1 MADVGG
7 RYATIVANNDGKD
20 EISVISLMEGTE
32 PEFNVDAVDRG
43 YKLEK
48 AEDGWQIGMV
58 RGGDVKAVGG
68 FGFEDELSA
77 AGRSDTG
84 VTRIADTRTADDKSA
99 LSSVSHEKQRG
110 LSAPET
116 AKSGET
122 RPAAARTTA
131 ASTGETAAPKLAR
144 RSAKSRKKAA

>member
-7 RYATIVANNDGKD
+7 RYATIVANDDGKD
-20 EISVISLMEGTE
+20 EISIISLMDGTE

-68 FGFEDELSA
+68 FGFEDALSA

-84 VTRIADTRTADDKSA
+84 VTRIADTKPADDKSA
-99 LSSVSHEKQRG
+99 LPAVSHDKQRG
-110 LSAPET
+110 LSVPAEGERTTAATDTAPKP
-116 AKSGET
+116 AK
-122 RPAAARTTA
+122 RRAAART
-131 ASTGETAAPKLAR
+131 SK
-144 RSAKSRKKAA
+144 RKKAA